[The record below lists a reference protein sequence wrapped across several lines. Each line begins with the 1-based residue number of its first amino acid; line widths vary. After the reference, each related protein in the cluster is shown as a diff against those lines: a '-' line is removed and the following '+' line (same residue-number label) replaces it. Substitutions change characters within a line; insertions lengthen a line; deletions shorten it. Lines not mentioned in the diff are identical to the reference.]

1 MKETEQDNKKSTL
14 YNMLEN
20 LNLDDDFKL
29 LDALRNQ

>member
-1 MKETEQDNKKSTL
+1 MKETEEDNKKSTL